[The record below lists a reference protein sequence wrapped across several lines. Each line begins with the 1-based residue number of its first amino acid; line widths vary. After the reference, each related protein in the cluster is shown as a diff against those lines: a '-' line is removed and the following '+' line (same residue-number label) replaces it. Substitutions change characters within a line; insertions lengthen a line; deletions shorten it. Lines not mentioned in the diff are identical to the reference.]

1 MRPALRILSRSQ
13 EPSDYVLSRVLGV
26 PPDSPLIQLV
36 YLGLGDGDPLVL
48 YRSAFPAALMRD
60 AVDAFC
66 RTAPDDTAPR
76 MPAELY
82 AGKCGIVELKAEQ
95 RFEARLATAEEAPLL
110 GMRPPAAV
118 FHVTSVIWGSTASPV
133 EYRRAVYRGDRY
145 WFNMERSL
153 SL

>member
-1 MRPALRILSRSQ
+1 
-13 EPSDYVLSRVLGV
+13 
-26 PPDSPLIQLV
+26 
-36 YLGLGDGDPLVL
+36 
-48 YRSAFPAALMRD
+48 MRD

-66 RTAPDDTAPR
+66 RTAPGDAAPR

-82 AGKCGIVELKAEQ
+82 AAKAGILELQAEQ
-95 RFEARLATAEEAPLL
+95 RFEARLTAAEDAPLL
-110 GMRPPAAV
+110 RMEPPAAV
-118 FHVTSVIWGSTASPV
+118 LYVTSVISGAAGNPV